1 MLNVDVTKDGA
12 SSSASVSPGP
22 NYDVL
27 GSSGAEFD
35 DTP

>member
-1 MLNVDVTKDGA
+1 MSNVDVTKDGA

-22 NYDVL
+22 NSDVL
-27 GSSGAEFD
+27 GSNGVEFD